1 MIMNNI
7 TDGSNI
13 ERLVCER
20 SDSLSVRS
28 AVKLSITGAATLPRY
43 YNLMSSLGTLSLC
56 AENYFVVLGLLFLSL
71 TAVIIFCA
79 IEDQ

>member
-20 SDSLSVRS
+20 SDSLSVS
-28 AVKLSITGAATLPRY
+28 CAIKLSITGAATLPRY
-43 YNLMSSLGTLSLC
+43 YNLMSSLGTLSLS